1 MLGIKNIPK
10 DPPKTIDSEL
20 KKFLDTL
27 EQIQKITAKW
37 R

>member
-10 DPPKTIDSEL
+10 DPQKTIESEL

-27 EQIQKITAKW
+27 EQIQKNNS
-37 R
+37 